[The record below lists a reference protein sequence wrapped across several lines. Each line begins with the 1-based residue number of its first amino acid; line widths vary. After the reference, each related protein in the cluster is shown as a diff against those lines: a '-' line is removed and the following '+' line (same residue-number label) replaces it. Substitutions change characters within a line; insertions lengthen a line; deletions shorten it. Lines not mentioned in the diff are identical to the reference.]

1 MFQNNPSQKIYAT
14 PVSPSEELNSPPST
28 ARTFLPTT
36 ASTTTT
42 STTTTEAP
50 TTTTLSPNKAAKIKE
65 NIANLPDEVPDD
77 IREQLL
83 SSGIL
88 GNADIQILDYD
99 KIGDIP
105 IEKLPPEALA
115 NFYGA
120 GGGAA
125 IAAGSEP
132 VPTVIRRPSK
142 GTQKKA
148 TANLTPAG
156 YGGGNSTKFEQATL
170 RPGGVE
176 MKVVRFD
183 PNTEHGRAVAE
194 QHIRD
199 DATRLEP
206 VTVGSQRGDD
216 AAQYNRYLP
225 LKVSGASFP
234 IPDVPELNG
243 RRISSVV
250 VLAPVDY
257 DFPGEEREI
266 AAAAESLQRR
276 GRKVGGDAQPV
287 RFLAGDTLKQLVKKP
302 TVENYKKWLEQESRT
317 EPQRQSVVLL
327 VTTPRDGDG
336 QGDKE
341 IFMYDVTSG
350 SVSRLAGDLSTAFVD
365 AAESNSD
372 GTDSIDDSTFSAY

>member
-1 MFQNNPSQKIYAT
+1 
-14 PVSPSEELNSPPST
+14 
-28 ARTFLPTT
+28 
-36 ASTTTT
+36 
-42 STTTTEAP
+42 
-50 TTTTLSPNKAAKIKE
+50 
-65 NIANLPDEVPDD
+65 VPDD

-132 VPTVIRRPSK
+132 IPAIIKRPSK
-142 GTQKKA
+142 TTQKKA
-148 TANLTPAG
+148 TNLTPAVAITAG
-156 YGGGNSTKFEQATL
+156 NGGGNSTKFEQATL

-183 PNTEHGRAVAE
+183 PNTEQGQAVAE
-194 QHIRD
+194 ELIRD

-206 VTVGSQRGDD
+206 VTVGARGD

-257 DFPGEEREI
+257 DFPGEGREI
-266 AAAAESLQRR
+266 AAAESQRR
-276 GRKVGGDAQPV
+276 GRKTGSDAQPV
-287 RFLAGDTLKQLVKKP
+287 RFLTGDTLKQLVKKP
-302 TVENYKKWLEQESRT
+302 TAENYKKWLEQESRT

-327 VTTPRDGDG
+327 VT
-336 QGDKE
+336 
-341 IFMYDVTSG
+341 M
-350 SVSRLAGDLSTAFVD
+350 
-365 AAESNSD
+365 
-372 GTDSIDDSTFSAY
+372 

>member
-1 MFQNNPSQKIYAT
+1 M
-14 PVSPSEELNSPPST
+14 
-28 ARTFLPTT
+28 
-36 ASTTTT
+36 
-42 STTTTEAP
+42 
-50 TTTTLSPNKAAKIKE
+50 LSPNKAAKIKE

-105 IEKLPPEALA
+105 IDKLPPEALA

-132 VPTVIRRPSK
+132 VPAIVKRPSK
-142 GTQKKA
+142 TTQKKA
-148 TANLTPAG
+148 TVTAITTG
-156 YGGGNSTKFEQATL
+156 RGNSSTKFEQATL

-183 PNTEHGRAVAE
+183 PNTEQGRAVAE

-206 VTVGSQRGDD
+206 VTVGARGD

-266 AAAAESLQRR
+266 TAESQRR
-276 GRKVGGDAQPV
+276 GRKIGGDAQPV

-302 TVENYKKWLEQESRT
+302 TAENYKKWLEQESRT

-327 VTTPRDGDG
+327 VT
-336 QGDKE
+336 
-341 IFMYDVTSG
+341 M
-350 SVSRLAGDLSTAFVD
+350 
-365 AAESNSD
+365 
-372 GTDSIDDSTFSAY
+372 

>member
-1 MFQNNPSQKIYAT
+1 
-14 PVSPSEELNSPPST
+14 
-28 ARTFLPTT
+28 
-36 ASTTTT
+36 
-42 STTTTEAP
+42 
-50 TTTTLSPNKAAKIKE
+50 
-65 NIANLPDEVPDD
+65 VPDD

-125 IAAGSEP
+125 IAAGSDP
-132 VPTVIRRPSK
+132 VPTIVKKPLTK
-142 GTQKKA
+142 ATLVNGGAPPKKA
-148 TANLTPAG
+148 MMATG
-156 YGGGNSTKFEQATL
+156 STKFEQATL

-183 PNTEHGRAVAE
+183 PNTEQGRAVAD

-199 DATRLEP
+199 DATRLE
-206 VTVGSQRGDD
+206 TVSIGARDEGVAQ
-216 AAQYNRYLP
+216 QYNRYLP
-225 LKVSGASFP
+225 LKVNGASFP
-234 IPDVPELNG
+234 IPDVPELSG

-257 DFPGEEREI
+257 DFPDVEREI
-266 AAAAESLQRR
+266 TAESTQRQ
-276 GRKVGGDAQPV
+276 GRRAGSDVQPV

-302 TVENYKKWLEQESRT
+302 TAENYKKWLEQESRT

-327 VTTPRDGDG
+327 VT
-336 QGDKE
+336 
-341 IFMYDVTSG
+341 M
-350 SVSRLAGDLSTAFVD
+350 
-365 AAESNSD
+365 
-372 GTDSIDDSTFSAY
+372 

>member
-1 MFQNNPSQKIYAT
+1 M
-14 PVSPSEELNSPPST
+14 
-28 ARTFLPTT
+28 
-36 ASTTTT
+36 
-42 STTTTEAP
+42 
-50 TTTTLSPNKAAKIKE
+50 
-65 NIANLPDEVPDD
+65 PDD

-132 VPTVIRRPSK
+132 VPAIAKRPSTK
-142 GTQKKA
+142 ATQKKA
-148 TANLTPAG
+148 TNLVPATANNP
-156 YGGGNSTKFEQATL
+156 TKIEQATL

-206 VTVGSQRGDD
+206 VTVGARGD
-216 AAQYNRYLP
+216 ATQYNRYLP
-225 LKVSGASFP
+225 LKVSGTSFP

-257 DFPGEEREI
+257 DFPAEEREI
-266 AAAAESLQRR
+266 AEVQRR
-276 GRKVGGDAQPV
+276 GRKAGGGASDAQPV

-302 TVENYKKWLEQESRT
+302 TAENYKKWLEQESRT

-327 VTTPRDGDG
+327 VTT
-336 QGDKE
+336 
-341 IFMYDVTSG
+341 
-350 SVSRLAGDLSTAFVD
+350 
-365 AAESNSD
+365 
-372 GTDSIDDSTFSAY
+372 

>member
-1 MFQNNPSQKIYAT
+1 M
-14 PVSPSEELNSPPST
+14 
-28 ARTFLPTT
+28 
-36 ASTTTT
+36 
-42 STTTTEAP
+42 
-50 TTTTLSPNKAAKIKE
+50 
-65 NIANLPDEVPDD
+65 
-77 IREQLL
+77 

-125 IAAGSEP
+125 IAAGSDP
-132 VPTVIRRPSK
+132 VPTFVKKPPTRTTLLVNGGAAAP
-142 GTQKKA
+142 KKA
-148 TANLTPAG
+148 TMTAS
-156 YGGGNSTKFEQATL
+156 STKFEQATL

-183 PNTEHGRAVAE
+183 PNTEQGRAVAE

-206 VTVGSQRGDD
+206 VAIGARDNDG
-216 AAQYNRYLP
+216 AQYNRYLP
-225 LKVSGASFP
+225 LKVNGASFP

-243 RRISSVV
+243 RKISSVV
-250 VLAPVDY
+250 VLAPVNY
-257 DFPGEEREI
+257 DFPDVGREI
-266 AAAAESLQRR
+266 AAAESTQRQ
-276 GRKVGGDAQPV
+276 GRRAGSDAQPV

-302 TVENYKKWLEQESRT
+302 TTENYKKWLEQESRT

-327 VTTPRDGDG
+327 VT
-336 QGDKE
+336 
-341 IFMYDVTSG
+341 M
-350 SVSRLAGDLSTAFVD
+350 
-365 AAESNSD
+365 
-372 GTDSIDDSTFSAY
+372 